1 LLRSVVNG
9 DTFFSIVDVEKII
22 MMDEDG
28 DCGGCGDE
36 NGGDCGGWGD
46 EDEDDG
52 YNYFMIFVFIF
63 L

>member
-1 LLRSVVNG
+1 
-9 DTFFSIVDVEKII
+9 

-36 NGGDCGGWGD
+36 NGGDCGGCGD
-46 EDEDDG
+46 EDEDDE